1 MSSKYDDDAKG
12 GSESEAED
20 EVKGVSGE
28 PSGRARLFAYV
39 QVAVIVLYCGGAP
52 QELHVIDARKPKYIG
67 TFDLVSNPFTKPDR
81 HHSIHEHGDLSGMST
96 G

>member
-28 PSGRARLFAYV
+28 PSGRASLVAYV
-39 QVAVIVLYCGGAP
+39 QVAVIVL
-52 QELHVIDARKPKYIG
+52 
-67 TFDLVSNPFTKPDR
+67 
-81 HHSIHEHGDLSGMST
+81 
-96 G
+96 